1 MSPSAK
7 DLTDSEVVSRTGA
20 PLAAFGVVM
29 RASLFS
35 ALGVGLVELL
45 LGLVHQ
51 SSGHFTFG
59 DGLSALPAVLGL
71 CGTFGLVLGLGQGVI
86 AAGFAARL
94 GDLKTAKAS
103 LARVRHEPQLDLDVA
118 AIVLTSAAALLFEV
132 VLVRGYV
139 LAVALQMASR
149 KNTALSTGIVA
160 AIGATILA
168 LFGPA
173 MFSVARTLAR
183 LVPRPRVLVLLGVG
197 VLALVGA
204 AVLVLGTL
212 DWRVMDFGPYRGL
225 GMFLAFELAHLLFW
239 CGPGE
244 RVAPSLVAAPKPS
257 IALALASLVACGCMA
272 SSWRTFG
279 KDRAAVQLVA
289 EETGLVRV
297 LLRMGRMLSDRDH
310 DGYAARL
317 GGGDCNDQ
325 DSAINPGAEDIPDN
339 QIDEDCDGADAQ
351 RRVKAAPTATTTKR
365 AWSDQLNVLVI
376 TIDTLRADRLDEKH
390 MPRAAALAAQGARF
404 SHAYAQA
411 PNTPRSFPS
420 FLTARLPSQV
430 HWVTKN
436 ANFPPV
442 VPHSAGGDV
451 TFFEALA
458 EAGLH
463 PTGVFSHF
471 YLKPENGIA
480 GGFVS
485 GTDNRWDNTGALTL
499 HDSNTDIAA
508 PRITARVIEKLKK
521 LGQSKERF
529 ALWTH
534 LFDPHSRY
542 MDQPDFPAHGSG
554 FKALEEKYDGEV
566 AFADRHVGMMLDAL
580 AAAGL
585 ADDTIVVLMSDHGE
599 AFGEHRFAG
608 ERMFFHGQTLYDE
621 LLRVPLIVKV
631 PGIQPRTVE
640 QPVMLIDLG
649 PTLIDLVGHAVP
661 SSMQGRSLVPALV
674 GDALPDEPV
683 FAEMLPAPS
692 WQHKWRIVVSGGYK
706 LLDKQSEGSVELY
719 DVAKDPTEQKNL
731 ADAEPAK
738 VKALRELLTRGL

>member
-1 MSPSAK
+1 M
-7 DLTDSEVVSRTGA
+7 
-20 PLAAFGVVM
+20 AAFGVVM

-35 ALGVGLVELL
+35 ALGVGVVELL
-45 LGLVHQ
+45 LGLVHH
-51 SSGHFTFG
+51 SSGHYTFG

-71 CGTFGLVLGLGQGVI
+71 CGVFGLVLGLGQGVI

-94 GDLKTAKAS
+94 GDLRTARTTLGRMHS
-103 LARVRHEPQLDLDVA
+103 EPQLDLDVS
-118 AIVLTSAAALLFEV
+118 AIVLTSVAALVFEV

-160 AIGATILA
+160 AIGAVVLA
-168 LFGPA
+168 LLGPA
-173 MFSVARTLAR
+173 MLSVARAVAR
-183 LVPRPRVLVLLGVG
+183 VVPRPRVLVLLGVG
-197 VLALVGA
+197 LIALVGA
-204 AVLVLGTL
+204 VVLVLGSL

-225 GMFLAFELAHLLFW
+225 GMFLAFEVAHLVFW

-244 RVAPSLVAAPKPS
+244 RIAPSWVASPKPS
-257 IALALASLVACGCMA
+257 IALALALLVACGCM
-272 SSWRTFG
+272 SWSWRAFG
-279 KDRAAVQLVA
+279 KEQGAVQLVA

-297 LLRMGRMLSDRDH
+297 LLRVGRALSDRDQ

-317 GGGDCNDQ
+317 GGGDCD
-325 DSAINPGAEDIPDN
+325 DHDPAINPGADDIPEN
-339 QIDEDCDGADAQ
+339 HVDEDCDGVDAQ
-351 RRVKAAPTATTTKR
+351 RRFKATPTATTTKR
-365 AWSDQLNVLVI
+365 AGSDKLNILVI

-390 MPRAAALAAQGARF
+390 MPRAAALAAQGVQF

-430 HWVTKN
+430 KWVTKN

-442 VPHSAGGDV
+442 LAHSAGGDV
-451 TFFEALA
+451 TFFEELA
-458 EAGLH
+458 QAGLH
-463 PTGVFSHF
+463 PVGVFSHF

-480 GGFVS
+480 GGF
-485 GTDNRWDNTGALTL
+485 DDRWDNTGALTL
-499 HDSNTDIAA
+499 HDSNTDVAA
-508 PRITARVIEKLKK
+508 PRITARVVEQLKK

-554 FKALEEKYDGEV
+554 WKALEEKYDGEV

-585 ADDTIVVLMSDHGE
+585 ADETVVMLMSDHGE

-621 LLRVPLIVKV
+621 LLRVPLVIKV
-631 PGIQPRTVE
+631 PGMQHRTVE
-640 QPVMLIDLG
+640 QPVMLADLG
-649 PTLIDLVGHAVP
+649 PTLIDLVGRAVP

-674 GDALPDEPV
+674 GEVLADEPV

-692 WQHKWRIVVSGGYK
+692 WQHKWRAVVSGGYK

-738 VKALRELLTRGL
+738 VKALHELLTRGL